1 MQRMRTWRQRVHRTT
16 PVALLAILLQTG
28 NALAMT
34 VPASGSFA
42 YDLYDIGVNQILLG
56 PVGFTGGV
64 ACMCVAAILAIRQM
78 ILPAA
83 GVVLGGAFLL
93 RAKRQMGRRAHFEI
107 LPQVPPVPLATLP
120 GAVVRDG

>member
-1 MQRMRTWRQRVHRTT
+1 MMNRMQRFRKRLNATT
-16 PVALLAILLQTG
+16 SMSLLALMQTG

-34 VPASGSFA
+34 VPAQGSFA

-93 RAKRQMGRRAHFEI
+93 RANTVVESI
-107 LPQVPPVPLATLP
+107 
-120 GAVVRDG
+120 GALIC

>member
-16 PVALLAILLQTG
+16 PVALLAILLQAG

-42 YDLYDIGVNQILLG
+42 YDLYDIGVNHILLG

-93 RAKRQMGRRAHFEI
+93 RANTVVETI
-107 LPQVPPVPLATLP
+107 
-120 GAVVRDG
+120 GALIS

>member
-1 MQRMRTWRQRVHRTT
+1 MNRLHRFRKRLNLATWMATVQLSLMK
-16 PVALLAILLQTG
+16 AG

-34 VPASGSFA
+34 VPATGSFA

-93 RAKRQMGRRAHFEI
+93 RANTVVETI
-107 LPQVPPVPLATLP
+107 
-120 GAVVRDG
+120 GALIC

>member
-1 MQRMRTWRQRVHRTT
+1 MERSEMQRMRTWKKRVHRTT
-16 PVALLAILLQTG
+16 PVALLAILLQAG

-93 RAKRQMGRRAHFEI
+93 RANTVVETI
-107 LPQVPPVPLATLP
+107 
-120 GAVVRDG
+120 GALIS